1 MDGMSE
7 FLRRR
12 RFWILVCL
20 ILLTAAGFRV
30 FVSDHANRLTR
41 AFTRP
46 RIGRC
51 ALSANGQPAAM
62 TAPIPRLPA
71 RLSGRQRII
80 DRLLAKNPDDRYP
93 NAEEAR
99 KAILTKG

>member
-1 MDGMSE
+1 MISRSFSFRNLPWDE
-7 FLRRR
+7 VVVERLD
-12 RFWILVCL
+12 L
-20 ILLTAAGFRV
+20 AGFRV

-62 TAPIPRLPA
+62 TDPPVT
-71 RLSGRQRII
+71 I
-80 DRLLAKNPDDRYP
+80 DCLQPLQVTLHFAAEVAFDRYLAVRDCL
-93 NAEEAR
+93 NDLVDLLR
-99 KAILTKG
+99 